1 MQIGGLFPFMDV
13 TTWIGSVTDAA
24 TDVLVVN
31 LFEGVT
37 RPGGATGA
45 VDQALGGLISEALEA
60 GDFKGALGETA
71 WFYTRGAIAARR
83 VLLVGLGKADRFG
96 LRQVRQAAAA
106 AARAA
111 RKAGARSLA
120 TIAHGAGIGGLDP
133 AAAAQF
139 TIDGTLHGLYRFA
152 GYKTGTRDEHP
163 VATVTLVERDAARA
177 GAMAAGARTGQVIA
191 ESANWAR
198 DLGNRPGNRLTAAM
212 MAEEAA
218 AMAAAVGLECEVHD
232 LEGCR
237 RLGLG
242 LLLAVNQ
249 GSREE
254 PRLIVLR
261 YRGGGG
267 PGETLGL
274 VGKGITFDSGGISIK
289 PTDGMWDMKY
299 DMCGAA
305 AVLGAMRAIA
315 LLRPP
320 VDVIGVVA
328 ATDNMPD
335 GGAYKPGDVIQGL
348 SGKTVEIRSTDAEG
362 RLVLADALAY
372 AVRQGARRICT
383 LSTLTGGVIV
393 ALGGVRFGMVAN
405 DDAWYAEVEAAVA
418 AAGEKGWRLPNDDEY
433 RELFKS
439 KIADM
444 TNGGS
449 REASSVQG
457 GLFLL
462 QHVDGTP
469 TVHFDIAGT
478 AWGRDPNA
486 EEQATGVGVRSLVA
500 LARRW
505 GAR

>member
-1 MQIGGLFPFMDV
+1 MDV
-13 TTWIGSVTDAA
+13 TTFVGSVTAVAA
-24 TDVLVVN
+24 DTLVVN
-31 LFEGVT
+31 LFAGVT
-37 RPGGATGA
+37 EPGGATGA
-45 VDQALGGLISEALEA
+45 VNQALGGLIGEAVRA
-60 GDFKGALGETA
+60 GDFRGDLGETA
-71 WFYTRGAIAARR
+71 WFYTRGALAARR
-83 VLLVGLGKADRFG
+83 VLLVGLGKAEGFG
-96 LRQVRQAAAA
+96 LPQVRRAAEA

-111 RKAGARSLA
+111 RRAGARSLA

-133 AAAAQF
+133 ALAAQF
-139 TIDGTLHGLYRFA
+139 TVDGTLHGLYRFA
-152 GYKTGTRDEHP
+152 GYQTGREERP
-163 VATVTLVERDAARA
+163 ACQAVILVERDAARA
-177 GAMAAGARTGQVIA
+177 AAMARGVETGRILA
-191 ESANWAR
+191 ESTNWAR
-198 DLGNRPGNRLTAAM
+198 DLGNRPGNRLTATM
-212 MAEEAA
+212 LAEAAA
-218 AMAAAVGLECEVHD
+218 AMAAETGLRCEVYD
-232 LEGCR
+232 REGCR

-261 YRGGGG
+261 YDGAGGRG
-267 PGETLGL
+267 ERLGL
-274 VGKGITFDSGGISIK
+274 VGKGVTFDSGGISIK
-289 PTDGMWDMKY
+289 PADPMWDMKY

-320 VDVIGVVA
+320 VDVLAVVA

-362 RLVLADALAY
+362 RLILADALAY
-372 AVRQGARRICT
+372 AVQQGATRLCT
-383 LSTLTGGVIV
+383 ASTLTGGVTI
-393 ALGGVRFGMVAN
+393 ALGSVRFGLVAN
-405 DDAWYAEVEAAVA
+405 DDAWYETVAAAVA
-418 AAGEKGWRLPNDDEY
+418 AAGEKGWRLPSDDEY

-444 TNGGS
+444 TNGGN
-449 REASSVQG
+449 REASTIQG

-462 QHVDGTP
+462 QHVGGTP

-478 AWGRDPNA
+478 AWGRGPAA
-486 EEQATGVGVRSLVA
+486 EEMATGVAVRSLAAVA
-500 LARRW
+500 RHLGG